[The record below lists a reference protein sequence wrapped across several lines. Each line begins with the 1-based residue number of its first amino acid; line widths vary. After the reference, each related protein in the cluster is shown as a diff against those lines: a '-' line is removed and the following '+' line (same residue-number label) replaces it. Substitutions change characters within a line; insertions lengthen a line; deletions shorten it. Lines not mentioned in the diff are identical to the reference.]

1 MKLKIENIKFEMDI
15 RVESLIEEIH
25 SYRDNIM
32 AQLNKYEQDFEKHVS
47 FYFKL

>member
-1 MKLKIENIKFEMDI
+1 MKLKIDKIEFEMFI

-32 AQLNKYEQDFEKHVS
+32 AQLNKYKQD
-47 FYFKL
+47 